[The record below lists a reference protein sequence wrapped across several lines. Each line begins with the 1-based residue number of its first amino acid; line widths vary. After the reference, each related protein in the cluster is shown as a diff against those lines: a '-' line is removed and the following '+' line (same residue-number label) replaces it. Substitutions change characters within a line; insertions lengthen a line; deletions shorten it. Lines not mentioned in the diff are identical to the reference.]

1 MRELI
6 ARLLF
11 DDQVAIDWSN
21 PTPATLSVPAIQAF
35 VRGQAAISMWELR
48 GAEIDFLEATSH
60 DPAYSEASL
69 WLALTRSWID
79 PKSTARW
86 LGDAERAANGRERL
100 SSLDGERAEALA
112 IQARG
117 EYARACPRWQRL
129 AEANQSSFADW
140 YSYATCLFTDSA
152 VLVDSQS
159 PTGRRFRTSY
169 TDAYEAYQ
177 RAFQLLPSVHRM
189 LRPAEYDALRDLLF
203 TSRTQLRP
211 GAGLEA
217 DTTQYVAY
225 ASLAQDEL
233 VFWPFPRNDIALWVP
248 SIDPASIDRA
258 VQRQRRLFL
267 DIATGWAAVFPDSA
281 SAVAAVAVGLDLM
294 GNPTA
299 IDTLVRARQLAKAV
313 DEQRRLAWSEVLLRL
328 RWSTPTDTV
337 GLLAARLLADSLLG
351 KPNSLPDFT
360 EQETARALANLAAL
374 TGRAAAAARYQRVAL
389 SSAMPAP
396 LAWSGA
402 DILTHAAMGGPADVL
417 KGLESE
423 VEIVLFDSRNLRIA
437 PLAWLHYPA
446 VLSLPVHRFRV
457 LATDSPNSWLL
468 LEAASAFARGDVAR
482 VREKLDD
489 IDQTRALTL
498 VGPADMTFDAVL
510 IEAWLLDQIGSP
522 EEAIDRLEGPLH
534 ALRQVPAN
542 RFDVMRVGPMIR
554 SMALLADL
562 HRRRG
567 NGARA
572 ATWARA
578 VQILWSDADPFLTPV
593 IRDMQEIIDA
603 VASVTNPVARN
614 SK

>member
-1 MRELI
+1 
-6 ARLLF
+6 
-11 DDQVAIDWSN
+11 
-21 PTPATLSVPAIQAF
+21 
-35 VRGQAAISMWELR
+35 
-48 GAEIDFLEATSH
+48 
-60 DPAYSEASL
+60 
-69 WLALTRSWID
+69 
-79 PKSTARW
+79 
-86 LGDAERAANGRERL
+86 
-100 SSLDGERAEALA
+100 
-112 IQARG
+112 
-117 EYARACPRWQRL
+117 
-129 AEANQSSFADW
+129 
-140 YSYATCLFTDSA
+140 
-152 VLVDSQS
+152 
-159 PTGRRFRTSY
+159 
-169 TDAYEAYQ
+169 
-177 RAFQLLPSVHRM
+177 
-189 LRPAEYDALRDLLF
+189 
-203 TSRTQLRP
+203 
-211 GAGLEA
+211 
-217 DTTQYVAY
+217 
-225 ASLAQDEL
+225 
-233 VFWPFPRNDIALWVP
+233 
-248 SIDPASIDRA
+248 
-258 VQRQRRLFL
+258 
-267 DIATGWAAVFPDSA
+267 
-281 SAVAAVAVGLDLM
+281 
-294 GNPTA
+294 
-299 IDTLVRARQLAKAV
+299 
-313 DEQRRLAWSEVLLRL
+313 
-328 RWSTPTDTV
+328 
-337 GLLAARLLADSLLG
+337 
-351 KPNSLPDFT
+351 
-360 EQETARALANLAAL
+360 
-374 TGRAAAAARYQRVAL
+374 
-389 SSAMPAP
+389 
-396 LAWSGA
+396 
-402 DILTHAAMGGPADVL
+402 MGGPADVL